1 MVSNEPLG
9 LFTYEIPMPTFNA
22 LEYNKVKL
30 DLKSL
35 RLLRMYY
42 DGDM

>member
-22 LEYNKVKL
+22 SEYNKVKL